1 MADMEN
7 KNLETEAADAVTETE
22 VVEAPSVAE
31 KKVPAK
37 KKKDAKPGFFA
48 RIGGFFARVGRR
60 IAKFW
65 RDYNSERKKIVW
77 KPWREVCKS
86 SGIVVVSVLVFSAVI
101 LGIDTAFD
109 SLFKWI
115 AGLI

>member
-7 KNLETEAADAVTETE
+7 KNLETEATEVAPETE
-22 VVEAPSVAE
+22 VVEAPSIAE
-31 KKVPAK
+31 EKVPAK
-37 KKKDAKPGFFA
+37 KKKNAKPGFFQ
-48 RIGGFFARVGRR
+48 RIGGFFARLGRR
-60 IAKFW
+60 IAKFV

-86 SGIVVVSVLVFSAVI
+86 SGIVVASVLVFSAVI

>member
-22 VVEAPSVAE
+22 AVEAPSVAE
-31 KKVPAK
+31 EKVPAK
-37 KKKDAKPGFFA
+37 KKKKERPGFFA
-48 RIGGFFARVGRR
+48 RIGGFFARIGRR

-101 LGIDTAFD
+101 LGIDTVFD

>member
-7 KNLETEAADAVTETE
+7 KNLETDAAEAAEATE

-31 KKVPAK
+31 EKVPAK
-37 KKKDAKPGFFA
+37 KQKNAKPGFFA
-48 RIGGFFARVGRR
+48 RIGGFFARLGRR

-86 SGIVVVSVLVFSAVI
+86 SGIVVVSVLVFSAII

>member
-7 KNLETEAADAVTETE
+7 KSLETEAAEAVEETE

-31 KKVPAK
+31 EKVPAK
-37 KKKDAKPGFFA
+37 KKKDAKTGFFA
-48 RIGGFFARVGRR
+48 KIGGFFARVGRR
-60 IAKFW
+60 IAKFC

-86 SGIVVVSVLVFSAVI
+86 SAVVVVSVLVFSAII
-101 LGIDTAFD
+101 LGIDTVFD